1 MPRVWLGVAAAL
13 LVPLSVWA
21 QSDTPTPAPATSTA
35 LPTIN
40 VPVPKQKAKRTAE
53 RKQPPVKRAAAAR
66 RPARAVPAAVRA
78 APAAPAVSAGESEA
92 DPGDTVGTSPV
103 PGSAIARDKVPSN
116 AAVLPASTFDHTRS
130 TGFLDAIGQFLPG
143 VSIGNQSGNEFQRDV
158 NYRGFT
164 ASPVIGTPQGLAVYQ
179 NGVRINEVFGDTVN
193 WDFIP
198 ESAINRLEL
207 VPNNPVYGLNALG
220 GAISMQMK
228 NGFIYHGIEAE
239 LRGGSYGRIGAT
251 VQAGG
256 QNGDFAT
263 YFAAD
268 AINDAGWRDQS
279 PSRLR
284 RMFLD
289 LGTRGDGGEFHVS
302 FTGADNFFGATAATP
317 VQLLAQR
324 WSSIYTVPQTT
335 ENSLA
340 FLTASGSVKPTDTLS
355 LQALLYYRGFW
366 QRHVDAN
373 TTDAQNNGC
382 PDPAFVCFPD
392 LMGNLVN
399 LTTTNGQPVSAAG
412 PLASPNVLG
421 EIDRTWTTTNSYG
434 GSLQATNTD
443 KVAGHDNHLVI
454 GTSIDRGHVQFTA
467 TSELGTINANQFPFV
482 YGTGVIIDQP
492 TGDLAPVSLLADT
505 TYLGVYATDTLDITS
520 RLSVTA
526 GGRYNVA
533 LIKLQDELGNALSG
547 FNEYMRFNPVVG
559 ATYKVAPNVTIYGGY
574 SESNR
579 APTPLELSCADP
591 VRPCLIDSFLVADP
605 PLKQVVGHTYEAGI
619 RGSLNFGPDYGK
631 LAWSLSAFHTRSDDD
646 IITVASQLPGRG
658 FFQNVAATLR
668 QGIEAGLNYK
678 QERWTAYANYTLIDA
693 TFQATQLLSS
703 PNNPRADANGN
714 ILVTPG
720 DHLPVVPQY
729 RFKAGAEYAV
739 TDKWK
744 VGADLNVV
752 GSQYLFGD
760 QSNQNPEIP
769 AYWVVNAHT
778 SYQINKNVEAFGLVQ
793 NLFNQ
798 HYYAFGTFFRTD
810 ALPYLNL
817 TDPRTFTPGMPLAAY
832 AGLRAKW

>member
-1 MPRVWLGVAAAL
+1 MRRAWVGVLAL
-13 LVPLSVWA
+13 LLPYSVWA
-21 QSDTPTPAPATSTA
+21 QNTGPSAGTSTA
-35 LPTIN
+35 AGSSTLPTIN
-40 VPVPKQKAKRTAE
+40 VPVPKQKAKRADQTK
-53 RKQPPVKRAAAAR
+53 RPPAK
-66 RPARAVPAAVRA
+66 RA
-78 APAAPAVSAGESEA
+78 APARAPVPTRTVATPAPPANGGEGGAA
-92 DPGDTVGTSPV
+92 DAADTIGASPV
-103 PGSAIARDKVPSN
+103 PGSGIARDKVPSN
-116 AAVLPASTFDHTRS
+116 AQVISAGAFDHTRS
-130 TGFLDAIGQFLPG
+130 TGFLDAIGQYLPF
-143 VSIGNQSGNEFQRDV
+143 VSIGDQTGNQFQRDV
-158 NYRGFT
+158 NYRGFS
-164 ASPVIGTPQGLAVYQ
+164 ASPVLGTPQGLAVYQ

-198 ESAINRLEL
+198 DVAIARLEL

-228 NGFIYHGIEAE
+228 NGFTYHGIEAE
-239 LRGGSYGRIGAT
+239 GRAGSYGRIGAT

-302 FTGADNFFGATAATP
+302 FTGADNSFGASAATP
-317 VQLLAQR
+317 VQMLAQR
-324 WSSIYTVPQTT
+324 WSSIYTVPQIT

-340 FLTASGSVKPTDTLS
+340 FLTASANVKPTDTVS

-366 QRHVDAN
+366 QRHVDGN
-373 TTDAQNNGC
+373 GTEAQNEGC
-382 PDPAFVCFPD
+382 PDLTFVCFPD
-392 LMGNLVN
+392 LLGNLTN
-399 LTTTNGQPVSAAG
+399 LTDINGRPVPATG
-412 PLASPNVLG
+412 PLAAGNVLG

-434 GSLQATNTD
+434 GSLQATSAD

-454 GTSIDRGHVQFTA
+454 GTSVDRGHVQFTA
-467 TSELGTINANQFPFV
+467 NSELGTVNQDQFPFV
-482 YGTGVIIDQP
+482 YGTGVIINQP
-492 TGDLAPVSLLADT
+492 SGDLAPVSLLADT
-505 TYLGVYATDTLDITS
+505 TYLGGYVTDTFDITS

-526 GGRYNVA
+526 GGRYNIA
-533 LIKLQDELGNALSG
+533 LIKLQDELGNALTG
-547 FNEYMRFNPVVG
+547 FNEYMRFNPVIG
-559 ATYKVAPNVTIYGGY
+559 ATYKIAPNVTIYGGY

-591 VRPCLIDSFLVADP
+591 LRPCLIDSFLVADP
-605 PLKQVVGHTYEAGI
+605 PLKQVVGHTLEAGV
-619 RGSLNFGPDYGK
+619 RGNFNFGPGYGK
-631 LAWSLSAFHTRSDDD
+631 LLWSLGAFRTRSDDD
-646 IITVASQLPGRG
+646 IIMVASELPGRG
-658 FFQNVAATLR
+658 FFQNVGATLR
-668 QGIEAGLNYK
+668 QGIEASLNYK
-678 QERWTAYANYTLIDA
+678 QERWTGYANFTLIDA
-693 TFQATQLLSS
+693 TFQSTELLSS
-703 PNNPRADANGN
+703 PNNPMADANGN

-729 RFKAGAEYAV
+729 RFKAGAEYSV

-744 VGADLNVV
+744 VGADVNFV

-778 SYQINKNVEAFGLVQ
+778 SYQFSKNVEAFTLVQ

-798 HYYAFGTFFRTD
+798 RYYTYGLFFQTD
-810 ALPYLNL
+810 SFPYLNL

-832 AGLRAKW
+832 VGLRAKW